1 MNFSVILYHVGLS
14 LLLHSVCCCFWNILS
29 SIVFYFRQMY
39 PFVVRRLVS
48 TFLPRDLKVE
58 TGQTWALMMSSPT
71 SESTAEHCF
80 STWNIWF
87 WKKRYRYKWIYFLAD
102 GDRCDPEALEWAS
115 LSSLDLSVSD
125 ENRNFVVAVCF
136 IFADKNTESKRGRVC
151 QSTVLLNLCYF
162 SSGGALL
169 HEMQHILNY
178 SKEKHTKT
186 NQQQQ

>member
-1 MNFSVILYHVGLS
+1 
-14 LLLHSVCCCFWNILS
+14 
-29 SIVFYFRQMY
+29 MY

-115 LSSLDLSVSD
+115 LSSLDLSVFS
-125 ENRNFVVAVCF
+125 FS
-136 IFADKNTESKRGRVC
+136 FADKNTESRRGCVC
-151 QSTVLLNLCYF
+151 QSTVLLNLCFF
-162 SSGGALL
+162 SSGGAFL

-186 NQQQQ
+186 NQRQQ